1 MRNVPFIFRAPQP
14 LKSTKKGFQFK
25 PITEQERIV
34 DDLRKNELFETDKF
48 DRLKMIQND
57 LHRTSTKTRWISPK
71 GFTVVTKKPDFSMPS
86 STRSS
91 ILKDGFKTINQTST
105 FTTPAINEP
114 YEDPKLDPGFVRTTK
129 DYLKDSLKKKV
140 EKQIRRE

>member
-1 MRNVPFIFRAPQP
+1 M
-14 LKSTKKGFQFK
+14 
-25 PITEQERIV
+25 

-71 GFTVVTKKPDFSMPS
+71 GFNVVTKKPDLSMPA
-86 STRSS
+86 STRNS

-105 FTTPAINEP
+105 FTSPVINEP
-114 YEDPKLDPGFVRTTK
+114 FEDPKLDPGFVRTTK